1 MATPIYHLQPEAKFL
16 NGDYTDRGLTERR
29 HIVAEVVEM
38 IGKEANRWEE
48 QVYLG
53 ENPEAQIVYG
63 SSRDDTE
70 RQRREV
76 LEALVSYTLAQLA
89 RMTGLEKSTILRV
102 RRGGRGST
110 KTWERLKSTSR
121 RVVRD

>member
-63 SSRDDTE
+63 SSQDDTK

-76 LEALVSYTLAQLA
+76 LEASKAYSYSQLA
-89 RMTGLEKSTILRV
+89 RNTGLDRSTIMRV
-102 RRGGRGST
+102 LTGRTKGSRE
-110 KTWERLKSTSR
+110 TWERLRT
-121 RVVRD
+121 VVLGQ